1 MISPALIAAAVAE
14 ARLMTIVHGPR
25 WHECREAWR

>member
-14 ARLMTIVHGPR
+14 ARLMAIIHGPR
-25 WHECREAWR
+25 WHERREA